1 MIKKIKCL
9 FLILLALLPSFP
21 ILISADDDNP
31 QPGNSIDVK
40 PHPGVKIK
48 RPRSRSINVVV
59 APECFY
65 YNGIVTIIAPEDIT
79 SISAEVE
86 CFDDGQI
93 WTDSI
98 AGNVLLMN
106 VSSESG
112 TYGLLLTLSDGNSY
126 YGEYSI
132 Q

>member
-1 MIKKIKCL
+1 MSKKIKSL

-31 QPGNSIDVK
+31 QPGIPINMRPSGI
-40 PHPGVKIK
+40 KIK
-48 RPRSRSINVVV
+48 RPRSRSINVVF

-65 YNGIVTIIAPEDIT
+65 DNGMVTITAPDDIT
-79 SISAEVE
+79 SICAEVE